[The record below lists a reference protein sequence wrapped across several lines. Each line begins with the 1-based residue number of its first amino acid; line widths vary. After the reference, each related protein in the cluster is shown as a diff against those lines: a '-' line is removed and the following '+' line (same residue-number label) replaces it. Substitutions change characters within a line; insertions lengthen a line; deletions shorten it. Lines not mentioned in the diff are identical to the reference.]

1 MRKISIT
8 EALNELKLYD
18 SKIMKAI
25 TNAKLVGAA
34 KKSADKVG
42 VVKKED
48 FEKRA
53 KESYQSVTDLIAN
66 RNTLKSAIV
75 KSNAVT
81 EVAINGK
88 TMTVAEA
95 IERKNSIDYDESL
108 LSEMKSQYASAT
120 DTVAKENKKVD
131 NKVDELLAT
140 LIGKDSSKDINK
152 ESQEAIEKPYR
163 EKNEY
168 EFIDPIGLLDKIQI
182 LEDEIDGF
190 KSEVDTRLAVA
201 NSITTIDVD
210 FW

>member
-210 FW
+210 F

>member
-18 SKIMKAI
+18 SRITKAI

-34 KKSADKVG
+34 KKSSDKVG
-42 VVKKED
+42 VIKKED
-48 FEKRA
+48 FDNRA
-53 KESYQSVTDLIAN
+53 KASYQSVVDLIAN
-66 RNTLKSAIV
+66 RNVLKSAIV

-81 EVAINGK
+81 EVTINGK

-95 IERKNSIDYDESL
+95 IERKNSIDYDEAF
-108 LSEMKSQYASAT
+108 LSEMKMQYSSSI
-120 DTVAKENKKVD
+120 DTVTRENKKVD

-140 LIGKDSSKDINK
+140 LIGKDSSKEISK

-163 EKNEY
+163 SKNEY
-168 EFIDPIGLLDKIQI
+168 EFIDPIGLLDKIES
-182 LEDEIDGF
+182 LESEIDGF

-201 NSITTIDVD
+201 NSITMIEVD
-210 FW
+210 F